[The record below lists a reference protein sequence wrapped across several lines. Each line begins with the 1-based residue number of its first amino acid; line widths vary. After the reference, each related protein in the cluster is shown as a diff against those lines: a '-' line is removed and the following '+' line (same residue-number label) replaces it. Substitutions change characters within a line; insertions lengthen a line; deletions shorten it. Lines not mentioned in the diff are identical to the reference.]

1 LNSYTQGGYWQKVKC
16 LVIYNYKTKIKKMK
30 KIILTDQ
37 EKAIRKKFILQKIA
51 ERYTYE
57 EIGKILGLTKQR
69 VYQLIADENVK
80 TLRYSKKLKK
90 QEWRKSKK
98 G

>member
-1 LNSYTQGGYWQKVKC
+1 
-16 LVIYNYKTKIKKMK
+16 MK
-30 KIILTDQ
+30 NIILTEK

-57 EIGKILGLTKQR
+57 EIGNILGLTKQR
-69 VYQLIADENVK
+69 VYQLIADEDVK

-90 QEWRKSKK
+90 QEWKKSKK